1 MSGIPRQRKAGQVG
15 GGGRIG
21 QTSNR
26 GLSSSRGGRPHAGG
40 GGGGMKPPKDDGWS
54 CAVTALAGLGLIGVL
69 GASALYLMAQ
79 IVRAVVA

>member
-1 MSGIPRQRKAGQVG
+1 MSIPRQRKAGQVG

-40 GGGGMKPPKDDGWS
+40 GGTGKTPGGGDG

-69 GASALYLMAQ
+69 GASALYLVAQ

>member
-1 MSGIPRQRKAGQVG
+1 MSIPKPRRAGQVG

-40 GGGGMKPPKDDGWS
+40 GGTGKTPGGKG
-54 CAVTALAGLGLIGVL
+54 C
-69 GASALYLMAQ
+69 
-79 IVRAVVA
+79 AVVAVAMLFVPLLAFMGLVELARALV

>member
-40 GGGGMKPPKDDGWS
+40 GGGGKTPGGGNG